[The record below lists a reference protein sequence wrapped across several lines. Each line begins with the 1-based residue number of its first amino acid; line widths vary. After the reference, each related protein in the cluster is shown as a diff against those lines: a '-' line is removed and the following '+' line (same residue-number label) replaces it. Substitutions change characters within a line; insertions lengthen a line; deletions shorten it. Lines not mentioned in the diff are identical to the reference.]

1 MTQAMELEDV
11 TSTPVNLLI
20 VDMDGT
26 VRQPR
31 SDTKFIQRPSDQKLI
46 VGAEGAIAYFADSG
60 WKIVGVTNQA
70 GVEAG
75 KKSLTSCI
83 KEQQFTMTLLPEIEE
98 IYFCPDFA
106 GKRCFCVT
114 PEEAHDYSH
123 HQLSGTFRKPNPGML
138 LLAMEMYNCDQV
150 LMIGDRPEDK
160 QAANSAKIKFQQA
173 ENWRR
178 TYGDF

>member
-1 MTQAMELEDV
+1 M
-11 TSTPVNLLI
+11 NLLI

-26 VRQPR
+26 VREPR
-31 SDTKFIQRPSDQKLI
+31 SDNKFIQRPSDQKLI
-46 VGAEGAIAYFADSG
+46 LGAESAIAYFADLG

-106 GKRCFCVT
+106 GKRCFGVT
-114 PEEAHDYSH
+114 PTASHDYSK

-138 LLAMEMYNCDQV
+138 LLAMEIHNPVKV